1 MAVCGQQPS
10 PQSGFCKQAGSR
22 FEKSRHEDQRG
33 EIVRE
38 IAARDEMRI
47 PIATQSEA
55 PQLVDIEQARKLE
68 EEAETAEAEEVAAE
82 EGEEQTTN
90 EFQETTNEANEGFQW
105 DGDGDDGDDTTFAC
119 SFDYEDDS
127 SSAKNLQWWDGDDE
141 DDDDYED
148 HQEVKLDDITED
160 LSTLDVDLNNE
171 IEQQQQH
178 LVEIQSPTFYFH
190 GQMPD
195 PLGEKG
201 TFGKYVDRDGTIY
214 DGRWQ
219 GHHYHGYGSLFD
231 PVENSFF
238 VGQFENSQMEGRG
251 WMSYF
256 DDGIV
261 ISGKFSASTDIVQG
275 TIRYPSGDM
284 YVGDIKG
291 KLMHGRGFLY
301 YSRGD
306 WIALIS
312 NEFEEGSLNGA
323 EGIIIEADGLTLH
336 HATFISG
343 TEENTLEIDETI
355 GVYTMEEL
363 GLGYEDI
370 LAFGLLG
377 TNMTDPLLL
386 RTFDYLSAY
395 HGSLGDDMATPNWR
409 DWDMADWLVV
419 TSAFCLVVPLLRPV
433 VLRRIIRFLAFDI
446 LKMVHQYRYKYW

>member
-1 MAVCGQQPS
+1 
-10 PQSGFCKQAGSR
+10 
-22 FEKSRHEDQRG
+22 
-33 EIVRE
+33 
-38 IAARDEMRI
+38 MRI

-68 EEAETAEAEEVAAE
+68 EEAEAAAEAAEAEEVAAE

-90 EFQETTNEANEGFQW
+90 EFQETTNEGFQW
-105 DGDGDDGDDTTFAC
+105 DGDGDDGDDTAFAC

-127 SSAKNLQWWDGDDE
+127 SSADNLQWWDGDDE
-141 DDDDYED
+141 DDDDSED

-160 LSTLDVDLNNE
+160 LSTPLVDLNNE
-171 IEQQQQH
+171 IEQQQ
-178 LVEIQSPTFYFH
+178 LVEMQSPTFYFH

-195 PLGEKG
+195 QSGEKS

-214 DGRWQ
+214 DGQWR
-219 GHHYHGYGSLFD
+219 GHHYHGYGSLID
-231 PVENSFF
+231 PVANSFY

-261 ISGKFSASTDIVQG
+261 ISGIFSASTDIVQG

-343 TEENTLEIDETI
+343 IEENTLEIDETI

-409 DWDMADWLVV
+409 DWDIADWFVV
-419 TSAFCLVVPLLRPV
+419 TSAFCLIVPLLRPV

-446 LKMVHQYRYKYW
+446 LKPFLRAVFHSAMVNQYRYKYW

>member
-1 MAVCGQQPS
+1 
-10 PQSGFCKQAGSR
+10 
-22 FEKSRHEDQRG
+22 
-33 EIVRE
+33 
-38 IAARDEMRI
+38 MRI
-47 PIATQSEA
+47 PITTQSEA

-68 EEAETAEAEEVAAE
+68 EEAETAAAAAE
-82 EGEEQTTN
+82 AEEQTTN
-90 EFQETTNEANEGFQW
+90 EFQETTNEEFHL
-105 DGDGDDGDDTTFAC
+105 DGDGEDDSAFAC
-119 SFDYEDDS
+119 SFDSEDDY
-127 SSAKNLQWWDGDDE
+127 APADNLQWRDDDDE
-141 DDDDYED
+141 DDDSEDLD
-148 HQEVKLDDITED
+148 HQVIENDDDED
-160 LSTLDVDLNNE
+160 PSTPVDLNNQT
-171 IEQQQQH
+171 EQQQ
-178 LVEIQSPTFYFH
+178 LVEIRSPTFYFY

-195 PLGEKG
+195 PTGEKS

-214 DGRWQ
+214 DGRWRS
-219 GHHYHGYGSLFD
+219 HHYHGYGTLFD

-238 VGQFENSQMEGRG
+238 VGQFQNSQIEGRG

-261 ISGKFSASTDIVQG
+261 ISGTFSATSDITQG

-323 EGIIIEADGLTLH
+323 EGIVVEADGPTLH

-343 TEENTLEIDETI
+343 MEENTIEIDETI

-370 LAFGLLG
+370 LAFAFWG
-377 TNMTDPLLL
+377 TNVTDPLLL
-386 RTFDYLSAY
+386 RTFDYLNAY
-395 HGSLGDDMATPNWR
+395 LDNDGDDLATPNWR
-409 DWDMADWLVV
+409 DWDVADWFVV
-419 TSAFCLVVPLLRPV
+419 TSAFCLVVPFLRPV
-433 VLRRIIRFLAFDI
+433 MLRRIARFLAVDVLQPF
-446 LKMVHQYRYKYW
+446 LRALFHSAVVHQYRYKYW